1 MLELKHIS
9 KIFPGVKAL
18 DDVSLTFKPGEIHAL
33 MGENGA
39 GKSTLM
45 KIITGIYHPDG
56 GEIYLDDQK
65 VVMKNFRDAV
75 DHDINMVSQ
84 EIQVIPD
91 ATVAENI
98 ILDRLDQFKKGMTV
112 DWKRINETAVQ
123 YLDIVGLSIS
133 PTDKIE
139 HLTAAQKQLIQIAKA
154 LSSKAKY
161 ILLDEPTSSLT
172 TYESNNLIKIV
183 RKLKEQNV
191 AVIFVSHKI
200 EEVLELCDKISVLRD
215 GKFVGTKDC
224 AGLGRQ
230 DIVKMMI
237 GREESQE
244 HLGFL
249 DIQDEVVLEA
259 RNITT
264 YGQFDKVNFK
274 LKKGEILGFYGLVGS
289 GRTELVRLLVGA
301 DKMDSGE
308 VYINGKKAEIHSIQD
323 ALEKYKLGYVTENR
337 KEEGLML
344 DASVGTNTTITVWSN
359 LINKIRKIDT
369 KEEKKIID
377 FMIDKMKVK
386 TPSSETKIG
395 SLSGGNQQKVSI
407 GKWLAANCDILIID
421 EPTVG
426 VDVGAKKYIHNL
438 IWNLAKNEG
447 KSIILIS
454 SDMPE
459 LITLSRRILTFK
471 DQKITGEINDLNEK
485 ERTYEEV
492 SNEIGM
498 LMS

>member
-1 MLELKHIS
+1 M
-9 KIFPGVKAL
+9 F
-18 DDVSLTFKPGEIHAL
+18 SL
-33 MGENGA
+33 
-39 GKSTLM
+39 
-45 KIITGIYHPDG
+45 
-56 GEIYLDDQK
+56 
-65 VVMKNFRDAV
+65 
-75 DHDINMVSQ
+75 
-84 EIQVIPD
+84 
-91 ATVAENI
+91 
-98 ILDRLDQFKKGMTV
+98 
-112 DWKRINETAVQ
+112 
-123 YLDIVGLSIS
+123 
-133 PTDKIE
+133 
-139 HLTAAQKQLIQIAKA
+139 
-154 LSSKAKY
+154 
-161 ILLDEPTSSLT
+161 LLDEPTSSLT
-172 TYESNNLIKIV
+172 TFESNNLIKIV

-200 EEVLELCDKISVLRD
+200 EEVLELCDIISVLRD
-215 GKFVGTKDC
+215 GKYVGTKDC
-224 AGLGRQ
+224 KGIERQ

-237 GREESQE
+237 GREEDQE

-249 DIQDEVVLEA
+249 DIQDEIVLEA

-308 VYINGKKAEIHSIQD
+308 VYIKGQKAEIHSIQD
-323 ALEKYKLGYVTENR
+323 ALEKYKVGYVTENR

-344 DASVGTNTTITVWSN
+344 EASVGTNTNITVWSS
-359 LINKIRKIDT
+359 LVNKFRKINIS
-369 KEEKKIID
+369 EEQKTVD
-377 FMIDKMKVK
+377 FMIDKMKIK
-386 TPSSETKIG
+386 TPSSETKVG

-426 VDVGAKKYIHNL
+426 VDVGAKKYIHDL

-459 LITLSRRILTFK
+459 LITLARRILVFK
-471 DQKITGEINDLNEK
+471 DQKITGEIDDLNIEI
-485 ERTYEEV
+485 RSYEEV
-492 SNEIGM
+492 SNEIGT
-498 LMS
+498 LMA